1 MKTQPHSEN
10 QEIKNR
16 LEIELLLNSVRT
28 HPDPS
33 TTEQIKT
40 LLEQDLDWTYI
51 IQTAT
56 FHKVMP
62 LLYQNLNTICP
73 ELVPQDILA
82 ELLYYFKANARRN
95 LFLTNELLKLLNLFE
110 SHNLTVIPIKGP
122 ILAVSV
128 YNNLALRQFGDIDI
142 LVRPQDAIIA
152 RDLLVTQGFQ
162 NTYNHTREQEVA
174 RLKSPY
180 CKDNNYTHKHTGVN
194 LDLHWQLLQ
203 KYLSFPIAHE
213 RLWQRHALV
222 TVAGK
227 TVINLSPEDNLLFLC
242 VHACRDR
249 WNKLS
254 LISDIA
260 ALICVTPEINWD
272 LLIKQAQEL
281 GCWKRFLL
289 GIILAKNLLETDL
302 PTEILSKI
310 EAEPGLVAMT
320 TQVRERLFIQT
331 YKSPALWTR
340 YLFDLNIRERLQ
352 DKVKYG
358 IYQSI
363 LVTARSNKLFPS
375 WI

>member
-1 MKTQPHSEN
+1 MKTQSHTDN

-16 LEIELLLNSVRT
+16 LEIELLLSSVRI
-28 HPDPS
+28 HLDPD
-33 TTEQIKT
+33 TTERIKIF
-40 LLEQDLDWTYI
+40 LKQDLDWTYI

-56 FHKVMP
+56 FHKVVP

-73 ELVPQDILA
+73 ELVPKNVLA
-82 ELLYYFKANARRN
+82 EMLYYFKANAKRN

-110 SHNLTVIPIKGP
+110 SHNLTVIPIKGA

-128 YNNLALRQFGDIDI
+128 HNNLALRQFGDIDI
-142 LVRPQDAIIA
+142 LVRPQDVITA
-152 RDLLVTQGFQ
+152 RDLLVAQGFQ
-162 NTYNHTREQEVA
+162 NSYNHTREEEIA

-203 KYLSFPIAHE
+203 RYLSFPIDHE
-213 RLWQRHALV
+213 HLWQHHGLV
-222 TVAGK
+222 TLAGK

-254 LISDIA
+254 LISDVA
-260 ALICVTPEINWD
+260 ALISVSPDLNWD
-272 LLIKQAQEL
+272 LLMKQAHTL
-281 GCWKRFLL
+281 GCWRRFSL
-289 GIILAKNLLETDL
+289 GIILAKNLLGTNL
-302 PTEILSKI
+302 PAEILLKV
-310 EAEPGLVAMT
+310 EAQPELQAMT
-320 TQVRERLFIQT
+320 TQVRERLFMQT
-331 YKSPALWTR
+331 YKPPSLWKR
-340 YLFDLNIRERLQ
+340 YLFDLITRERLQ
-352 DKVKYG
+352 DKIKYG

-363 LVTARSNKLFPS
+363 LVTARSNNLFPA

>member
-1 MKTQPHSEN
+1 MKTQTHSEN

-73 ELVPQDILA
+73 ELVPKDILA

-142 LVRPQDAIIA
+142 LVRPQDAIIV

-213 RLWQRHALV
+213 LLWQRHSLI
-222 TVAGK
+222 TFAGK

-254 LISDIA
+254 LISDVA
-260 ALICVTPEINWD
+260 ALIRVTPEINWD
-272 LLIKQAQEL
+272 LLIKQAQVL
-281 GCWKRFLL
+281 GCWRRFLL
-289 GIILAKNLLETDL
+289 GILLAKNLLGTDL
-302 PTEILSKI
+302 PAEILPLI
-310 EAEPGLVAMT
+310 EAEPGLTAIK

-331 YKSPALWTR
+331 YKPPALWDR

-352 DKVKYG
+352 DKAKYG

-363 LVTARSNKLFPS
+363 LVTARSNKLFPA

>member
-1 MKTQPHSEN
+1 MKTQTHSEN

-28 HPDPS
+28 HPDSS
-33 TTEQIKT
+33 TTERIKT

-73 ELVPQDILA
+73 ELVPKDILA

-128 YNNLALRQFGDIDI
+128 YKNLALRQFGDIDI
-142 LVRPQDAIIA
+142 LVRPQDAIIT

-213 RLWQRHALV
+213 RLWQRHSLV
-222 TVAGK
+222 TFAGK

-254 LISDIA
+254 LISDVA
-260 ALICVTPEINWD
+260 ALIRVTPEINWD

-281 GCWKRFLL
+281 GCWRRLLL
-289 GIILAKNLLETDL
+289 GIILAKNLLGTDL
-302 PTEILSKI
+302 PTEILPLI
-310 EAEPGLVAMT
+310 EAEPGLTAIT

-331 YKSPALWTR
+331 YKPPALWTR

-363 LVTARSNKLFPS
+363 LVTARSNKLFPA